1 VRIPELTCACPDG
14 WQPAAAGRTLT
25 SETRPPTPLAAFAVF
40 FRGRSLSAFVD
51 TKVKRHLLAE
61 GSTSD
66 DVIDSPLRRAA
77 PAISA
82 SASVEKD

>member
-1 VRIPELTCACPDG
+1 
-14 WQPAAAGRTLT
+14 
-25 SETRPPTPLAAFAVF
+25 VF

-51 TKVKRHLLAE
+51 TKVKRHPLAQ

-66 DVIDSPLRRAA
+66 DVIDSPLRRGA

-82 SASVEKD
+82 SASVEKN